1 MPDATH
7 YTYRVTW
14 SAEDGEH
21 VATVAEFPSLSWL
34 APTPVEA
41 YAGLENVVRDVL
53 ADLAE
58 SGEPVPE
65 PLSEHTYSGKFMVR
79 VPAEVHR
86 RLAREAA
93 EQHVSLN
100 RLVSERLARALK
112 PARLPQTETSRQLH
126 GKRTSVCAADTGR
139 GSFLR
144 RTDSIGTTHGR
155 HTCLPLCWWASTALG
170 RVGGYPSIRVDNCR
184 ARLTARSLVAMDSRR
199 NPGPQ

>member
-41 YAGLENVVRDVL
+41 LAGLAAVVRDVL
-53 ADLAE
+53 ADMAA

-65 PLSEHTYSGKFMVR
+65 PLSEHTYSGRFVVR

-100 RLVSERLARALK
+100 RLVSDRLARA
-112 PARLPQTETSRQLH
+112 
-126 GKRTSVCAADTGR
+126 
-139 GSFLR
+139 
-144 RTDSIGTTHGR
+144 
-155 HTCLPLCWWASTALG
+155 
-170 RVGGYPSIRVDNCR
+170 
-184 ARLTARSLVAMDSRR
+184 
-199 NPGPQ
+199 